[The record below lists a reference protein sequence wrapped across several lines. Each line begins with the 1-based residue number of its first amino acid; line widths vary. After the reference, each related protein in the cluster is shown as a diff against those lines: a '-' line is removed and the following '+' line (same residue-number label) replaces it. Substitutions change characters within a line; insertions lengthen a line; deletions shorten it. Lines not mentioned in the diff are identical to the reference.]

1 MIKTH
6 LPIAAAVASFLGL
19 LAGGAQAQSSTAE
32 LRNLCQTSPG
42 NVVRIDGPVLIFRGA
57 PASAPEPVATG
68 CTLLIGEFG
77 KFETKEIGMRFAGP
91 LQIQSVHK
99 GFVAL
104 SDTTLVGSS
113 VDVSMSGADSVL
125 LMTESNLQSTI
136 GDVVIRMGSIGKLEL
151 VDFLPFAPFMIRSA
165 AGASISGG
173 DKFNVTLKGANIQA
187 TSGMTVTLAG
197 SDTLMLADSAGLTT
211 TGGALNV
218 SATGNKGTVILNQ
231 GTYSAGGSV
240 NVTLAGAESGLGIK
254 DADVRSGSGSIVVD
268 VGVSAMGGKLEVSQS
283 RFNAP
288 GTLSL
293 FGSRGSNLGFVA
305 VDNVDLNGA
314 GGVRVE
320 TGAGGGTFMKNTR
333 GSSSVL
339 FHVLTGLGGK
349 CEQGDNRIT
358 SPNQRLC
365 F

>member
-1 MIKTH
+1 MSKRHHPTAAVT
-6 LPIAAAVASFLGL
+6 AAALVL
-19 LAGGAQAQSSTAE
+19 LASGAQAQSSTAE

-42 NVVRIDGPVLIFRGA
+42 NVVRIDGPVLIYRGA

-68 CTLLIGEFG
+68 CTLLLGEFG
-77 KFETKEIGMRFAGP
+77 KFETKEIGMHFAGR
-91 LQIQSVHK
+91 LQIQSTHK

-104 SDTTLVGSS
+104 SDTTLIGTS
-113 VDVSMSGADSVL
+113 VDVSMNGADSVL
-125 LMTESNLQSTI
+125 LMTESNLQSTV
-136 GDVVIRMGSIGKLEL
+136 GDVSIRMGSIGKLEL
-151 VDFLPFAPFMIRSA
+151 VDVLPFAPFMLRSA
-165 AGASISGG
+165 AGVSISGG
-173 DKFNVTLKGANIQA
+173 EKFNVTLKGGNLQA
-187 TSGMTVTLAG
+187 TTGMSVTLAG
-197 SDTLMLADSAGLTT
+197 TDTLLLADSASMTT
-211 TGGALNV
+211 TRGALNV
-218 SATGNKGTVILNQ
+218 SATGDKGTMILNQ

-240 NVTLAGAESGLGIK
+240 GVTLPGAESGLGIK
-254 DADVRSGSGSIVVD
+254 DADVRSGSGNIVVD
-268 VGVSAMGGKLEVSQS
+268 VGGSAPKGKLEVSQS

-293 FGSRGSNLGFVA
+293 FGSRGSDIGFVA

-320 TGAGGGTFMKNTR
+320 TGAGGGTFMKNSR
-333 GSSSVL
+333 GRSSVL

-349 CEQGDNRIT
+349 CEQGDNLVT